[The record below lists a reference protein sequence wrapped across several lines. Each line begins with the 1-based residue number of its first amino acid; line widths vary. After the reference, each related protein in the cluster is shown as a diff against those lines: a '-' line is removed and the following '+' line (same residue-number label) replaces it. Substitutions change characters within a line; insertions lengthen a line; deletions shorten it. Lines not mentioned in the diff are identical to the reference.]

1 MAQIAAWIDP
11 NGRMTHT
18 LAAAA
23 LRRAAAEA
31 GHTLTLLDQPP
42 QSQVPQSPPS
52 GSEVLLWAAPQP
64 PTLPAGE
71 FFQTTPEDL
80 IRDAAGVLS
89 RAGLHTRA
97 NGSAAHT
104 VQTVRATVPAV
115 TPVVTPAPASPA
127 PATVA
132 AAAPVSAS
140 SGPSIVGV
148 TSCPTGIAHTFMA
161 AEGLEGGARA
171 LGRTVKI
178 ETQGSVG
185 AGNTLSAE
193 DIAGADVVI
202 IAADTNVD
210 LSRFTGKRV
219 YQTGTKPAIS
229 GGQALVERA
238 LAEAQVYGAAGSSAA
253 AGGDFVA
260 QAAAAKQAKNDAAAG
275 SGLGGELY
283 KHLMT
288 GVSHMLPLVVA
299 GGLLIALAFAFGG
312 IDAEGPF
319 AEALMTIGGGSGAFG
334 LFVPVLAG
342 YIAYSIADRPGL
354 APGLV
359 GGMMALETGSGF
371 LGGIV
376 AGFLAGYLTRWLNR
390 SIRLPRT
397 LQGLKP
403 TLLLPLLGT
412 MITGLLMIFVLGKP
426 VAAALAAATTWLNS
440 LGDTSAGLLGA
451 VLGGMMAFDMG
462 GPINKA
468 AYTFSTGLIDS
479 KVYGPIAAA
488 MAAGM
493 TPPLALFF
501 ATLLF
506 KNRFTPDEREAG
518 KAAGV
523 LGISF
528 ITEGAIPFAARDPLR
543 VIPALMAGSAVAG
556 AISMAAGCL
565 LRAPHGGVFVLL
577 IPGAVTNLPM
587 YVAAILA
594 GTAVSTLLLG
604 LLKRPL
610 DQTERAI
617 AAEESVSHPANS

>member
-1 MAQIAAWIDP
+1 MAHISAWIDP
-11 NGRMTHT
+11 AGPATAA

-23 LRRAAAEA
+23 LRRTAEA
-31 GHTLTLLDQPP
+31 SGHTLNLLSAPP
-42 QSQVPQSPPS
+42 QTAPS
-52 GSEVLLWAAPQP
+52 GTDALLWVAPAPAPAGLNAVSVTPEALICDPAGALAALGL
-64 PTLPAGE
+64 TLPAGVRGE
-71 FFQTTPEDL
+71 
-80 IRDAAGVLS
+80 
-89 RAGLHTRA
+89 
-97 NGSAAHT
+97 GS
-104 VQTVRATVPAV
+104 
-115 TPVVTPAPASPA
+115 
-127 PATVA
+127 
-132 AAAPVSAS
+132 APVSSAAS

-161 AEGLEGGARA
+161 AEGLEGGAKA
-171 LGRTVKI
+171 LGRAVKI

-185 AGNTLSAE
+185 AGNALTPE

-210 LSRFTGKRV
+210 LSRFRGKRL
-219 YQTGTKPAIS
+219 YQTGTKPAIN

-238 LAEAQVYGAAGSSAA
+238 LAEATVYGEGGSGQS
-253 AGGDFVA
+253 DLVA
-260 QAAAAKQAKNDAAAG
+260 QAAAAKAARNEAAAKG
-275 SGLGGELY
+275 AGGELY

-299 GGLLIALAFAFGG
+299 GGLLIALAFAVGG
-312 IDAEGPF
+312 IHAEGPL
-319 AEALMTIGGGSGAFG
+319 ADALMTIGGGSGAFG

-359 GGMMALETGSGF
+359 GGMMAVHTGSGF

-376 AGFLAGYLTRWLNR
+376 AGFLAGYLTHWLNR

-397 LQGLKP
+397 LEGLKP

-412 MITGLLMIFVLGKP
+412 MLTGLLMIFVLGRP
-426 VAAALAAATTWLNS
+426 VAAALAAATAWLNS
-440 LGDTSAGLLGA
+440 LGQTSAGLLGA

-479 KVYGPIAAA
+479 QIYGPIAAA

-506 KNRFTPDEREAG
+506 KNRFTPDDREAG

-523 LGISF
+523 LGLAF

-543 VIPALMAGSAVAG
+543 VIPAMVAGSAIAG

-565 LRAPHGGVFVLL
+565 LRAP
-577 IPGAVTNLPM
+577 PRT
-587 YVAAILA
+587 AAF
-594 GTAVSTLLLG
+594 SCC
-604 LLKRPL
+604 
-610 DQTERAI
+610 
-617 AAEESVSHPANS
+617 SSPAP